1 MSYIPKL
8 EHCYELWNTIREKME
23 ELKVY
28 NNETSEWLE
37 ETMNNHIV
45 ETKEAVIHDIHNSLD
60 IIALYDR
67 KRLKERII

>member
-67 KRLKERII
+67 KRLTQKII

>member
-8 EHCYELWNTIREKME
+8 EHCYELWRVIQDKMT

-45 ETKEAVIHDIHNSLD
+45 ETKEAVIHDIDNCLD
-60 IIALYDR
+60 ILAMYDR
-67 KRLKERII
+67 KRLNKRI

>member
-28 NNETSEWLE
+28 NNQTSEWLE
-37 ETMNNHIV
+37 ETMESHIQ
-45 ETKEAVIHDIHNSLD
+45 ETKQAVIHDIHNSLD

-67 KRLKERII
+67 KRLTQKII